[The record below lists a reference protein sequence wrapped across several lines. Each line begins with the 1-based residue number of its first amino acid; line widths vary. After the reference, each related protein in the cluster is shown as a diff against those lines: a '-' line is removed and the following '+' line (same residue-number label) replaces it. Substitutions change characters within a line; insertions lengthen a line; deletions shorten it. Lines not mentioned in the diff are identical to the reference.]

1 MMAKVASGKKIPMEQ
16 HRPMPPLPPT
26 PPLEEYDKFEIQAA
40 SLPCGDEEDPYDE
53 PDKLMQD
60 VEHTNSAS
68 TLLTQPVS
76 THAHKARSREIEWDA
91 EGNGGYVGEKYTH
104 AWTLCKVH

>member
-1 MMAKVASGKKIPMEQ
+1 
-16 HRPMPPLPPT
+16 MPPLPPT
-26 PPLEEYDKFEIQAA
+26 PPLEEYDKFEIQTA

-76 THAHKARSREIEWDA
+76 THAHK
-91 EGNGGYVGEKYTH
+91 G
-104 AWTLCKVH
+104 